1 MSKIVQILTP
11 FTYFIESGGF
21 VYGTLGFVEK
31 IFVGIAVILLQEF
44 MPVLPKEN
52 KESIAYFKWILSYVC
67 GGVFLFS
74 FILLAILM
82 PMRIGH
88 RYCT

>member
-1 MSKIVQILTP
+1 MDKIVKSLTP
-11 FTYFIESGGF
+11 FIYFIESGGF
-21 VYGTLGFVEK
+21 VYGTLSFVEK
-31 IFVGIAVILLQEF
+31 IFVGIVVILLQEF

-67 GGVFLFS
+67 GGGFLFS
-74 FILLAILM
+74 FILLVILM
-82 PMRIGH
+82 PMKIGH